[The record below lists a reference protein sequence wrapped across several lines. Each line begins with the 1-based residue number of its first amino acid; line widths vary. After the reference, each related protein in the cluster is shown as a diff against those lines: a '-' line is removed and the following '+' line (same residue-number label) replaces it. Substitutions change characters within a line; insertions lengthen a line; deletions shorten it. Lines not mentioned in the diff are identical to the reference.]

1 MDQLATFLQRGF
13 AGVQCHVA
21 LPLLLFQNHCL
32 PALTLQHPM
41 DVSIEVSSGTVTFS
55 SALCLCSGKNTAME
69 GMESH
74 AVICFVVIKAWF
86 STLSL

>member
-13 AGVQCHVA
+13 ADVQSHVA

-32 PALTLQHPM
+32 PALTLQRPIY
-41 DVSIEVSSGTVTFS
+41 VSVEVSSDTVSFS

-69 GMESH
+69 GMER
-74 AVICFVVIKAWF
+74 
-86 STLSL
+86 LR